1 MARKQG
7 NKWIQRAIKKPGA
20 LTAWAKRHGIQ
31 PPFSMADLQR
41 LRRIAQRI
49 KNPEVR
55 TRMLRRINLARTLK
69 RISKSR

>member
-1 MARKQG
+1 MAR
-7 NKWIQRAIKKPGA
+7 KWIQRAIRKPGS

-31 PPFSMADLQR
+31 PPFSESDLQK
-41 LRRIAQRI
+41 LRRGAQRI

-69 RISKSR
+69 RLARNK